1 VTWPGAPN
9 GLVPSGATDTTWL
22 PIIGETCL
30 VVLTRDKRIRTR
42 PVERE
47 ALLDHDV
54 RACFLTSGG
63 NLDLFTQLRLWLRYW
78 DDIESLVATEAGPW
92 LASVTRT
99 GVRIFAGRKGQT
111 H

>member
-1 VTWPGAPN
+1 
-9 GLVPSGATDTTWL
+9 L
-22 PIIGETCL
+22 PLIGSAGL

-78 DDIESLVATEAGPW
+78 DDIETLVDTRPGPW
-92 LASVTRT
+92 LASVTRN
-99 GVRIFAGRKGQT
+99 GVHVFADRTKRWHLPPDPPIT
-111 H
+111 D